1 MEGTDGQVGT
11 INVNEAG
18 TGFTINLNALVA
30 DTANP
35 NAGKKITVTYT
46 AKVNETTVKNTAGS
60 HAAGVDYGGENVP
73 VKLFTGELVLMKYG
87 DGDVNKALEKLQKAI
102 EGMEKSEPNPPT
114 DPDSGNTDI
123 VNPDNS
129 LSPDDTPS
137 TNGTPSASDE
147 KAVATGDKETP
158 VGWTT
163 LGFAAMLAAAG
174 RFLGRKKRR

>member
-1 MEGTDGQVGT
+1 MGWE
-11 INVNEAG
+11 EAEQ
-18 TGFTINLNALVA
+18 TL
-30 DTANP
+30 
-35 NAGKKITVTYT
+35 
-46 AKVNETTVKNTAGS
+46 
-60 HAAGVDYGGENVP
+60 EN
-73 VKLFTGELVLMKYG
+73 
-87 DGDVNKALEKLQKAI
+87 LQKAI
-102 EGMEKSEPNPPT
+102 EGLKKSET
-114 DPDSGNTDI
+114 DSPAEPDSGNTDI